1 MKAMT
6 AAPPFRRL
14 KRRAESTGA
23 LLLSQ
28 GNAAAG
34 QRCEGYFS

>member
-1 MKAMT
+1 MT
-6 AAPPFRRL
+6 ASLPFGVE
-14 KRRAESTGA
+14 KRAESTGGM
-23 LLLSQ
+23 LFSQ